1 MWYFLG
7 VLCDGWIEERLFTVI
22 VSVMA
27 IIKSSCTGQLGWQ
40 LSITEGQPF
49 GKPMVIN
56 LVSAFVYCICVC
68 MSVHSVGVMGK

>member
-22 VSVMA
+22 VYVMA

-40 LSITEGQPF
+40 LSIIEGQPF
-49 GKPMVIN
+49 AYGN
-56 LVSAFVYCICVC
+56 QSCLCIRVLYLR
-68 MSVHSVGVMGK
+68 MYVRT